1 VASELLLLFNNPL
14 SNTQYLHPFLKFYI
28 THFHS
33 FSLTLSF
40 SLSHSLF
47 SLSLSLSRSFPFLM
61 VQEAAQVDVG
71 ERVVVVVVDMR
82 FFPSFL
88 LPASICVSYFSSA
101 VRRTTLRWIRKK
113 LKNCSKFFEV
123 LQLLILHLHGQ

>member
-1 VASELLLLFNNPL
+1 
-14 SNTQYLHPFLKFYI
+14 
-28 THFHS
+28 
-33 FSLTLSF
+33 
-40 SLSHSLF
+40 
-47 SLSLSLSRSFPFLM
+47 M

-113 LKNCSKFFEV
+113 LKNCSFFRKSFVKRLFEV